1 MTIYADLFRY
11 WDLFLSLFRRELRLK
26 YKGSLLGVA
35 WSLFYPVVLMG
46 VYTLVFSLLWKVVAV
61 DDYPLFVLSGLLT
74 WVFFQASVQAA
85 STSLLAHANVLKQV
99 RFPRQLI
106 ALSVVATQ
114 LVTFLVMLAIVL
126 PINLILRPETL
137 TTAWAVL
144 PLSLALVAFVSGLS
158 IAVSYANVIFRDIE
172 HLLMAVMLPWFFLT
186 PVFYTFD
193 LFPGP
198 PELIKVIEYGNVL
211 VPFVEAIRDP
221 LFFGRLP
228 DVLDVVYVAVAAF
241 GALAL
246 GALVFRRLDD
256 HLAAEL

>member
-1 MTIYADLFRY
+1 MYADLFRY

-35 WSLFYPVVLMG
+35 WSLLYPVVLMG

-126 PINLILRPETL
+126 PINLILRPETRM
-137 TTAWAVL
+137 TFWAVL

-198 PELIKVIEYGNVL
+198 PGLIKAIEYGNFL

-228 DVLDVVYVAVAAF
+228 DVLDVGYVAVAAL

-256 HLAAEL
+256 YMAAEL